1 MSVTTLL
8 IDGQLS
14 VVSDAGEAVA
24 IGSDGSGN
32 VQVTVDGV
40 IDPNAGTIPASSVE
54 SMVVVGGD
62 LGNVLDLSGVAA
74 SDYDYTDIDG
84 NPVTIEVIGGNGDDA
99 ITGAVDLGVTVLGGD
114 GDDTIVL
121 TASDNLADAGDGNDL
136 VTGGVGRDT
145 LAGGDGNDT
154 IDAGQGDDV
163 VTGGD
168 GDDTI
173 IGGEGNDDLNSGDGA
188 DSVDGSEGNDSLNGE
203 SGNDTLIGGLGNDT
217 IRGGDQSDEI
227 YGDLSDP
234 LSFSD
239 GNDFVQGQG
248 QNDTIVGGGG
258 ADSLHGGSGNDQI
271 SSAFP
276 IPEAATPPAPQPP
289 PVAPPAVGFGD
300 AVDSGGGT
308 DSGTSHDMTNGP
320 GDASLLITVDA
331 GGGFGTASGVGGDAG
346 AEYDPVGPA
355 PAPATTTFESFIYY
369 RDNTAS
375 PTGSRDTLTNLGTN
389 LTTIRGLPT
398 EANSTFDI
406 GSLNFALTQT
416 VTPMLDTGGVQT
428 GSLLTQTLRF
438 TNTGTADLDFEFV
451 RYIDG
456 DLDFDGTLIDGGGRF
471 FTAVNDEVLFETD
484 RGGSGSTDTTF
495 LGITGK
501 HGTIPTAGRF
511 ELDAYPGLRT
521 EIAAGT
527 ALDDTVSGDNDGDQF
542 VDVGQEYDITLAL
555 QNLFS
560 LPPGGSDLYT
570 THTIFGSGAPN
581 SVGAGVPPVANDDTG
596 VIRANNTAI
605 IDVVSNDSDA
615 DGVLDF
621 ASVTI
626 NSQPSNGT
634 AVNMGDGRVS
644 YTPDVGFS
652 GTDLFVYTIAD
663 NDGQFSQPA
672 TVTITVTPPD
682 AGDVLNGGSGQDTV
696 IASDGDDRIF
706 GGSGNDELDG
716 SFGNDTIQGQNG
728 NDTLTAGIGSD
739 WLDGGSG
746 NDFLDSRTLSSLSID
761 NELIDPEG
769 DSGITQAIFTVT
781 ISSPVENTV
790 TVGYGTSSD
799 GTPEGGTA
807 IGGSDYLPDSGT
819 LTFLPGQTSQVIAID
834 VFGDTIDEAIHETF
848 FVSLFNPVNA
858 TIFDGLGEGRIV
870 DDDDPPP
877 GGLVVTPT
885 LDSVQLINALTG
897 AGGTGLLVTGV
908 NVQGHTLT
916 SGEISAGT
924 YTVGQAAT
932 YGLTRPGIV
941 ISNGDVADY
950 SDGANTVLDNA
961 TDFGVPA
968 TAAQEVLLDPIT
980 GGMFDHNDV
989 TQIDVFFD
997 MLPGFDTLFF
1007 DVVFGS
1013 EEFPEFVGS
1022 IFIDGFG
1029 LYVNGVNIAL
1039 VPPDVGLPVNIDHP
1053 GMAQVTGT
1061 ELDGVLLSDTGEAV
1075 LQFKTNVGAG
1085 STGNQVTFIVG
1096 DVVDNIYDTVAY
1108 ISALGGSVPPIDT
1121 LPSPTPVPGQGID
1134 DTLLGRNGN
1143 DTILAGEGADRISGG
1158 NGNDSASGGGGIDAI
1173 YGGGGADTLAGGVG
1187 DDTLDGQGGA
1197 DTLHGEAGD
1206 DVLIWW
1212 HGGGSDD
1219 LHGDDGYDVV
1229 HARGDSG
1236 AQAFSVLPNAND
1248 LTLQTETRLQVSD
1261 GTHRA
1266 NVEWSTEVLEFQP
1279 GDGDD
1284 TITVPDLLGVP
1295 SLLVRVAGENGNDV
1309 LDASGADPGEVRLIF
1324 DGGDGNDTITGSIGD
1339 DTINGG
1345 DGDDVV
1351 DAGSGNDTV
1360 FAGAG
1365 DDSVDGNSGDDQ
1377 LHGEDGFDTVDG
1389 NSGDD
1394 VLFGG
1399 ADRDLLVGG
1408 VGDDTAT
1415 GGGGGDTLNGK
1426 SGDDSL
1432 MGGAGTDRM
1441 YGGTGD
1447 DVLDGGRD
1455 DDSIYGNN
1463 GNDRL
1468 LGDHGNDRL
1477 KAGNGDDTLVGG
1489 DGDDHMHGERG
1500 DDQMGGGDGNDTL
1513 IGARG
1518 DDTMF
1523 GGDGNDTLL
1532 AGAGADLVLGNLGD
1546 DYVKGQGGT
1555 RDTVAGGEGADLV
1568 FGLTSEIDETFQA
1581 PDALLIELDAV

>member
-24 IGSDGSGN
+24 IGADTLGN
-32 VQVTVDGV
+32 VQVSVDGV
-40 IDPNAGTIPASSVE
+40 IDPSAGTIPASSVE

-62 LGNVLDLSGVAA
+62 LGNVLDLSAVAA
-74 SDYDYTDIDG
+74 TDYDYTDIDG

-121 TASDNLADAGDGNDL
+121 TASDNFVDAGDGNDL
-136 VTGGVGRDT
+136 VTGGTGQDT
-145 LAGGDGNDT
+145 LAGGDGNDS
-154 IDAGQGDDV
+154 IDAGVGDDV

-168 GDDTI
+168 GFDTI
-173 IGGEGNDDLNSGDGA
+173 IGGEGDDDLNAGDGA

-203 SGNDTLIGGLGNDT
+203 SGNDTLIGGLGDDT

-239 GNDFVQGQG
+239 GNDVVQGQG

-258 ADSLHGGSGNDQI
+258 VDNLHGGAGNDHI

-276 IPEAATPPAPQPP
+276 IPEADTPPAPQPP
-289 PVAPPAVGFGD
+289 PVIPPSVGFGD

-320 GDASLLITVDA
+320 GDASLLITVD
-331 GGGFGTASGVGGDAG
+331 GGGTFGTASGVGGDAG

-355 PAPATTTFESFIYY
+355 PDPATTTFESSIYF
-369 RDNTAS
+369 RDNTTDS
-375 PTGSRDTLTNLGTN
+375 TGSRDTLTNLAAN

-416 VTPMLDTGGVQT
+416 VSPMLDASGGQT

-438 TNTGTADLDFEFV
+438 TNTGTANVDFEFV

-456 DLDFDGTLIDGGGRF
+456 DLYFDGTLIDGGGRMI
-471 FTAVNDEVLFETD
+471 TSANDELLFETD

-501 HGTIPTAGRF
+501 HGTIPTTGRF
-511 ELDAYPGLRT
+511 ELDSFSGLRNR
-521 EIAAGT
+521 IASGT
-527 ALDDTVSGDNDGDQF
+527 ALDDTVTGDNDGDQF
-542 VDVGQEYDITLAL
+542 VDSGQEYDITLAL
-555 QNLFS
+555 QNLYS
-560 LPPGGSDLYT
+560 LAAGASDLYT
-570 THTIFGSGAPN
+570 THTIFGSGAPD
-581 SVGAGVPPVANDDTG
+581 SVGAGLPPVASDDAG
-596 VIRANNTAI
+596 VVRANNTAI
-605 IDVVSNDSDA
+605 IDVVSNDSDT

-621 ASVTI
+621 GSITI
-626 NSQPSNGT
+626 NSQPCDGA
-634 AVNMGDGRVS
+634 AVSLGDGRVS
-644 YTPDVGFS
+644 YTPDSGFS
-652 GTDLFVYTIAD
+652 GTDSFAYSIAD
-663 NDGQFSQPA
+663 NDGQVSQPA

-696 IASDGDDRIF
+696 LASDGDDRIF
-706 GGSGNDELDG
+706 GGSGDDELHG
-716 SFGNDTIQGQNG
+716 SFGDDTIQGQNG
-728 NDTLTAGIGSD
+728 NDSLTAGVGSD
-739 WLDGGSG
+739 SLDGGSG

-761 NELIDPEG
+761 DVLIDPEG
-769 DSGITQAIFTVT
+769 DSGITQAVFTVT
-781 ISSPVENTV
+781 ISTPVEDTV

-807 IGGSDYLPDSGT
+807 IGGSDYLSDSGT
-819 LTFLPGQTSQVIAID
+819 LTFAPGQTSQSIVID
-834 VFGDTIDEAIHETF
+834 VFGDTVDEVIEETF
-848 FVSLFNPVNA
+848 FISLFNPVNA

-870 DDDDPPP
+870 DDDDLPP

-885 LDSVQLINALTG
+885 LDTVQLVNALTG
-897 AGGTGLLVTGV
+897 AGGTGLVVTGI
-908 NVQGHTLT
+908 NVQGHSLGTGET
-916 SGEISAGT
+916 STGT
-924 YTVGQAAT
+924 YTIGTGAT

-950 SDGANTVLDNA
+950 SDGADTGGANSTS
-961 TDFGVPA
+961 FSVPA
-968 TAAQEVLLDPIT
+968 TAAQEVLLDPVT
-980 GGMFDHNDV
+980 GGTLDHNDV

-1013 EEFPEFVGS
+1013 EEWPIFVGS
-1022 IFIDGFG
+1022 FTDGFG

-1039 VPPDVGLPVNIDHP
+1039 VDGLPVNIDHP
-1053 GMAQVTGT
+1053 DMTPIAGT
-1061 ELDGVLLSDTGEAV
+1061 ELNAVLAPSGEAV
-1075 LQFKTNVGAG
+1075 LQFQTNVGAG
-1085 STGNQVTFIVG
+1085 STGNQVTFIVA
-1096 DVVDNIYDTVAY
+1096 DVIDTALDTTAY
-1108 ISALGGSVPPIDT
+1108 ISALGGSIPIETPPPPPPI
-1121 LPSPTPVPGQGID
+1121 PGQGMD
-1134 DTLLGRNGN
+1134 DTLRGRNGN
-1143 DTILAGEGADRISGG
+1143 DTILAGEGSDHISGG

-1173 YGGGGADTLAGGVG
+1173 YGGGGADTLFGGVG

-1206 DVLIWW
+1206 DVLVWW
-1212 HGGGSDD
+1212 HGAGSDD

-1236 AQAFSVLPNAND
+1236 VQAFSVLPNAND

-1261 GTHRA
+1261 GTHRS
-1266 NVEWSTEVLEFQP
+1266 NVEWSSEVLEFQP

-1309 LDASGADPGEVRLIF
+1309 LDANGADPGEVRLIF
-1324 DGGDGNDTITGSIGD
+1324 DGGDGNDTITGSLGD
-1339 DTINGG
+1339 DTINAG
-1345 DGDDVV
+1345 DGDDLVV
-1351 DAGSGNDTV
+1351 AGAGGDTV
-1360 FAGAG
+1360 FGGAG
-1365 DDSVDGNSGDDQ
+1365 DDSIDGSDGDDQ
-1377 LHGEDGFDTVDG
+1377 LHGEDGFDSIDG

-1394 VLFGG
+1394 VLSGG

-1408 VGDDTAT
+1408 TGDDTASGGT
-1415 GGGGGDTLNGK
+1415 GRDTLNGK

-1432 MGGAGTDRM
+1432 MGGGGTDRL
-1441 YGGTGD
+1441 YGGIGD

-1455 DDSIYGNN
+1455 DDSIFGNN

-1468 LGDHGNDRL
+1468 LGDHGNDSL
-1477 KAGNGDDTLVGG
+1477 KGGFGDDTLVGG
-1489 DGDDHMHGERG
+1489 DGDDHLLGERG
-1500 DDQMGGGDGNDTL
+1500 DDQMGGGDGDDK
-1513 IGARG
+1513 IVGARG

-1532 AGAGADLVLGNLGD
+1532 AGSGADLVLGNLGD

-1581 PDALLIELDAV
+1581 PAALLTELDAV